1 MLKLLITIIPAGAA
15 TYVAAVG
22 LSASAPADVMA
33 TMPSS
38 LAAIQSSAPSPVDD
52 RNSLSADRTEYLR
65 APDGLFYVNAHVN
78 GHLTRFVVDTGAS
91 VVVLSR
97 EDAERF
103 NVRFS
108 DTNPAARIKTVG
120 GPSSMRWAQ
129 IDKLTMAGR
138 ELAGVKAAVVETGI
152 GVSLLG
158 QNALS
163 QFGTVTLRGN
173 VLTIS

>member
-1 MLKLLITIIPAGAA
+1 MLKLALSVLPAGAA
-15 TYVAAVG
+15 TCFAAMG
-22 LSASAPADVMA
+22 LSTSAPADVA
-33 TMPSS
+33 SMPSS
-38 LAAIQSSAPSPVDD
+38 LAAVQGVPTAPSSDHAT
-52 RNSLSADRTEYLR
+52 LSSERTEYVR

-91 VVVLSR
+91 VVVLNR
-97 EDAERF
+97 DDAERL

-108 DTNPAARIKTVG
+108 DNNTAARIKTVG
-120 GPSSMRWAQ
+120 GPSAMRWAQ
-129 IDKLTMAGR
+129 IDTLTMAGK